1 MDHPISPGVVTAG
14 ALMRSLHSRAMVRM
28 DWVEGGG
35 ELVEI
40 EVAESSPAT
49 RAPLRKL
56 GVPHTCIVGEVVR
69 ERSAPFVP
77 DGDTEFI
84 PGDRVVL
91 FMGQS
96 AAGESDPLLCRLEEL
111 FGSRHE

>member
-1 MDHPISPGVVTAG
+1 MKH
-14 ALMRSLHSRAMVRM
+14 LHSRAMVRL

-40 EVAESSPAT
+40 EIAEGSPAT

-56 GVPHTCIVGEVVR
+56 GLPHDCIVGEVVR

-77 DGDTEFI
+77 DGDSEFI
-84 PGDRVVL
+84 PGDRVAI
-91 FMGQS
+91 FMSLS
-96 AAGESDPLLCRLEEL
+96 AAGESGEPNSLLCELEQL
-111 FGSRHE
+111 FGSARE